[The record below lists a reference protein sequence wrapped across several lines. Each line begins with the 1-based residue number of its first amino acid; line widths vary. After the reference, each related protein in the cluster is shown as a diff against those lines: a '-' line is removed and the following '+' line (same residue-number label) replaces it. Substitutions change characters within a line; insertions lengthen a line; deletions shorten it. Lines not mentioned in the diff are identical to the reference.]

1 MRTDYKILIVL
12 LAIAVLTSLLIPQT
26 NAVAIE
32 TPKDMEQSEMTESN
46 FSIDYNLAI
55 EKVVKWTF
63 ELLKQELSTPEEQPA
78 QNESSLFGKILVE
91 VYHTMKNN

>member
-12 LAIAVLTSLLIPQT
+12 LVIAVLTSLLIAQT

-32 TPKDMEQSEMTESN
+32 TPKDMEQSESIESD
-46 FSIDYNLAI
+46 FPVDYNLVI

-63 ELLKQELSTPEEQPA
+63 ELLKQELSIPEEEPA
-78 QNESSLFGKILVE
+78 QQESSLFGKILVE
-91 VYHTMKNN
+91 VYHTIKNN